1 MTMIEDSNTE
11 RGSWSIRGI
20 SPDVRQAVGI
30 QAKKAGIPV
39 GQYIEQ
45 AIREKIK
52 SDRSS
57 GRSLTVTGKTSV
69 SLQDTNEF
77 IGMIA
82 RLADAGV
89 EIPPTLSRN
98 AVSLLNRVGRDVKKG
113 KASYSEIT
121 SP

>member
-1 MTMIEDSNTE
+1 M
-11 RGSWSIRGI
+11 GLY
-20 SPDVRQAVGI
+20 V
-30 QAKKAGIPV
+30 
-39 GQYIEQ
+39 EQ

-52 SDRSS
+52 SDRN
-57 GRSLTVTGKTSV
+57 GGKALTVAGKSPV
-69 SLQDTNEF
+69 SIQDANEF